1 MGGIADY
8 MGALVLQRP
17 ILQATHAAVQR
28 RTDDQ
33 IRIMSTGGSKT
44 GRSSKVNFSMKML
57 GLHAT
62 PVAYEVAQ
70 GLFKQLGEDAWAA
83 YPAGCLLVLLKEN
96 NRNLT
101 HGISLYIQSEVPEG
115 KGVSSSAA
123 LEVAVMQSLAAALE
137 IPLEAEELA
146 RLCQLAEN
154 EVVGAPCG
162 IMDQMTAACGQ
173 ANELLALRCQ
183 PAELQEPVQVP
194 EGLNFFG
201 VDSGIQHAVSGSNYA
216 CVRTGAFM
224 GCRILESLVGAQATG
239 WKGYL
244 ANCSPETF
252 ARFADRVPEKMRG
265 QDFMDS
271 YGESRDT
278 VTLLDPSL
286 IYSVRMPSAH
296 PVYEQARIQSFAEK
310 LPMAESATQR
320 TEIGAMMYES
330 HESYSAC
337 GLGCSETD
345 RLVEMIRGAPSIHG
359 LYGARITGGGCGGTV
374 AVMAEAH
381 ARSAIDDICRAY
393 EAETG
398 QATFV
403 FEGSSDGAVATGV
416 RCEML

>member
-17 ILQATHAAVQR
+17 LLQATYAAVQR

-33 IRIMSTGGSKT
+33 IRIMSTGGSEA
-44 GRSSKVNFSMKML
+44 GRSSKVSFAMKML

-62 PVAYEVAQ
+62 PVTYGVAQ
-70 GLFKQLGEDAWAA
+70 RLFKQLGEDAWAA

-96 NRNLT
+96 NRTLT

-123 LEVAVMQSLAAALE
+123 LEVAVMQGLAAALD
-137 IPLEAEELA
+137 IPLRAEETA

-162 IMDQMTAACGQ
+162 IMDQMTAACGH

-183 PAELQEPVQVP
+183 PAELLKPVQVP
-194 EGLNFFG
+194 EGLSFFG
-201 VDSGIQHAVSGSNYA
+201 VDSGIRHAVSGSTYGR
-216 CVRTGAFM
+216 VRTGAFM
-224 GCRILESLVGAQATG
+224 GYRILESLAGAEATN

-252 ARFADRVPEKMRG
+252 AHFADRVPEKIKG
-265 QDFMDS
+265 QDFLDS
-271 YGESRDT
+271 YGEIRDT

-286 IYSVRMPSAH
+286 IYSVRVPTAH
-296 PVYEQARIQSFAEK
+296 PVYEQARIQSFSEK

-320 TEIGAMMYES
+320 AEIGALMYES
-330 HESYSAC
+330 HDSYSAC
-337 GLGCSETD
+337 GLGCAETD
-345 RLVEMIRGAPSIHG
+345 RLVEMVRGAPSIHG
-359 LYGARITGGGCGGTV
+359 LYGARITGGGCGGTIV
-374 AVMAEAH
+374 IMAETS
-381 ARSAIDDICRAY
+381 ARSAIDDICRTY

-398 QATFV
+398 QTTFV
-403 FEGSSDGAVATGV
+403 FEGSSDGAAATGV
-416 RCEML
+416 RCETL